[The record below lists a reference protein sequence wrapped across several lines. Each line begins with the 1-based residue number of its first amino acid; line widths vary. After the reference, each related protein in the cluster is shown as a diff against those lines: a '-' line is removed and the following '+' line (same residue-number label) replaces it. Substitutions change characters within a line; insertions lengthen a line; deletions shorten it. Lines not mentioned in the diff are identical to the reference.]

1 MNFLENQ
8 MAQNIANRIAIEKSM
23 GKDFTPEDCLDLI
36 EKAGRGAPLGE
47 VRTWNGKEYIK
58 TPKGWRPKPKGYKD
72 GGNKEEKKTTDGEKK
87 QWNMTDGNG
96 IKWRIGDT
104 VRIYSDLNHDSA
116 GKEGEIHGFNGT
128 DIIVKFENGKLSTF
142 AEGTYDKVET
152 KKPRPDY
159 SALPKQAEGL
169 MNRLVAESPVM
180 NDPKLVKVKL
190 QPNGDYTVYYDG
202 EDTGVKASVHTLY
215 DKTIDEMSWRD
226 SDGAESDS
234 ASDPKE
240 ETNKKLPSDALK
252 VMGALQ
258 TLNSKYKDPSKVT
271 VDVTP
276 QGNRY
281 LYYDGKDT
289 GIMVGRSGL
298 SDDTIEKL
306 QWEHHDIDGE
316 DKPSGEK
323 TPSSVK
329 IEGKT
334 FKIHNGKVE
343 VSMYDKDSRILG
355 VIKFAREHGL
365 GISWVIIS

>member
-1 MNFLENQ
+1 
-8 MAQNIANRIAIEKSM
+8 
-23 GKDFTPEDCLDLI
+23 
-36 EKAGRGAPLGE
+36 
-47 VRTWNGKEYIK
+47 
-58 TPKGWRPKPKGYKD
+58 
-72 GGNKEEKKTTDGEKK
+72 
-87 QWNMTDGNG
+87 MTDGNG

-128 DIIVKFENGKLSTF
+128 DTIVKFENGKLSTF
-142 AEGTYDKVET
+142 DEGTYDKVKT

-240 ETNKKLPSDALK
+240 ETKK
-252 VMGALQ
+252 
-258 TLNSKYKDPSKVT
+258 
-271 VDVTP
+271 
-276 QGNRY
+276 
-281 LYYDGKDT
+281 
-289 GIMVGRSGL
+289 
-298 SDDTIEKL
+298 
-306 QWEHHDIDGE
+306 
-316 DKPSGEK
+316 K

-334 FKIHNGKVE
+334 FKINNGKVE

-355 VIKFAREHGL
+355 AIKFAREHGL

>member
-96 IKWRIGDT
+96 TKWRIGDT
-104 VRIYSDLNHDSA
+104 VRIDPDLNHGSA

-128 DIIVKFENGKLSTF
+128 DVIVKFENGKLSTF

-202 EDTGVKASVHTLY
+202 
-215 DKTIDEMSWRD
+215 
-226 SDGAESDS
+226 
-234 ASDPKE
+234 
-240 ETNKKLPSDALK
+240 
-252 VMGALQ
+252 
-258 TLNSKYKDPSKVT
+258 
-271 VDVTP
+271 
-276 QGNRY
+276 
-281 LYYDGKDT
+281 KDT
-289 GIMVGRSGL
+289 GIIVGRSGL